1 MKSTIEYKNY
11 FGSIKFSEKDE
22 LFYGRVLGIKSLLT
36 FEGRN
41 VHELLEDFHGV
52 FDDYLEICKE
62 NSVEPEK
69 SFRGSFNIR
78 VSPVLYKETDYLC
91 ARKEHEPQ

>member
-52 FDDYLEICKE
+52 IDDYLEICKE